1 MVPIILIIMGGIFIE
16 PISQLTGSMKPFIEL
31 IPYACWI
38 ILSIVVLFILWEIIK
53 DINEI
58 REYINISTQTDGLS
72 DESSTQTDYIME
84 FTEPWPESTEPWPE
98 STKSNNIIKC
108 NKSDISFIID

>member
-1 MVPIILIIMGGIFIE
+1 MIPIILIIIGGIFIE

-31 IPYACWI
+31 IPYACCI
-38 ILSIVVLFILWEIIK
+38 ILSIFIIFILWEMIK

-58 REYINISTQTDGLS
+58 RKYINISTQTDGLP

-84 FTEPWPESTEPWPE
+84 STEPWPE
-98 STKSNNIIKC
+98 YNDIIKC